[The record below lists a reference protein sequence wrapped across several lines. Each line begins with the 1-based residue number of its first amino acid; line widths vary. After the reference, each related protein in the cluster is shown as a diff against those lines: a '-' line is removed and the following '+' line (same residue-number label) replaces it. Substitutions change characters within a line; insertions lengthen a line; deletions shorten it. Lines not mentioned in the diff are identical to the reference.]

1 MCMVSDKLADFNP
14 HSRVGSDQGQG
25 LNDAVVLH
33 FNPHS
38 RVGSDFTSMACGK
51 SLQHF
56 NPHSRVGSDDA
67 ATNLLMSI
75 VISIHTP
82 A

>member
-14 HSRVGSDQGQG
+14 HSRVGSDLAERTFLQ
-25 LNDAVVLH
+25 VYRH

-38 RVGSDFTSMACGK
+38 RVGSDINGFRMIT
-51 SLQHF
+51 LF
-56 NPHSRVGSDDA
+56 E
-67 ATNLLMSI
+67 
-75 VISIHTP
+75 ISIHTP